1 MDGALWMYALL
12 VLGTAPPLVPNSAM
26 IASAGA
32 MAAVGDLSLPMVLLV
47 VAGSAIL
54 GDAAVYGL
62 GRLSSARALRFL
74 SRSHRSR
81 MALEWTAHRLHAH
94 GLPFVIGV
102 RFLPSGRVVGGLSAA
117 IVRYPARR
125 YLLGALIA
133 EVIWASYSVGLG
145 YWGGAALH
153 NSWVALG
160 IGAGVSALV
169 AGVAHLLSL
178 RSRERTARTRAGSR
192 VRAAGGPAVRRRRA
206 DGRAGRACPGRT
218 ACGRSPGG
226 HQVPGPAGRQP

>member
-1 MDGALWMYALL
+1 MDGGLWMYALL
-12 VLGTAPPLVPNSAM
+12 ALGTAPPLVPNSAM

-32 MAAVGDLSLPMVLLV
+32 MAAVGELSLPMVLLV

-54 GDAAVYGL
+54 GDAVVYGL
-62 GRLSSARALRFL
+62 GRLSSARTLRFL

-81 MALEWTAHRLHAH
+81 VALEWTAQRLHAH
-94 GLPFVIGV
+94 GLPFVVGV

-117 IVRYPARR
+117 IVRYPAHR
-125 YLLGALIA
+125 YLLGAAVA

-145 YWGGAALH
+145 YWGGAMLH

-169 AGVAHLLSL
+169 AGGAHLFSL
-178 RSRERTARTRAGSR
+178 RSRERTASTRTVASP
-192 VRAAGGPAVRRRRA
+192 VRASGGPTPLRRRA
-206 DGRAGRACPGRT
+206 DGRGGPERT
-218 ACGRSPGG
+218 ACGRPPG
-226 HQVPGPAGRQP
+226 AR